1 MIDEDPRIAQFKQM
15 AEADPTNELGHMSLG
30 KIYLQANRFGE
41 AAASL
46 ARVVDLNPKLSKAYQ
61 LLGEAHDG
69 AGDRDKA
76 IKVVTHGVTIAD
88 GQGDRMPRDA
98 MAKMLAEWGAPV
110 PTFAAASQTE
120 AAGGTKHVA
129 ADGFTCIRCGRPGGQ
144 LEKAPF
150 KGDLGR
156 KVFDHVCTSCW
167 REWIGAGTKVI
178 NELGL
183 VLSTSAGQQAYDQYM
198 TEFLQLERC

>member
-1 MIDEDPRIAQFKQM
+1 MADEDPRIAQFKQM

-30 KIYLQANRFGE
+30 KMYLQASRFGE

-46 ARVVDLNPKLSKAYQ
+46 ARVVELNPKLSKAYQ
-61 LLGEAHDG
+61 LLGEAHEG
-69 AGDRDKA
+69 AGEREKA
-76 IKVVTHGVTIAD
+76 VDLVTRGVTVAD

-98 MAKMLAEWGAPV
+98 MAKMLVEWGAPV
-110 PTFAAASQTE
+110 PAFAAASQTD
-120 AAGGTKHVA
+120 AASGASKVA
-129 ADGFTCIRCGRPGGQ
+129 TDGFTCIRCSRPGGQ

-167 REWIGAGTKVI
+167 QEWIGAGTKVI
-178 NELGL
+178 NELAL
-183 VLSTSAGQQAYDQYM
+183 VLSTPAGQQAYDQYM
-198 TEFLQLERC
+198 AEFLQLENC